1 MIRIN
6 HNISTPAL
14 SACLLP
20 LGLHLNAKLLEL
32 KTGDKVEFK
41 DGNIGIVRSVQKV
54 SAESSLTNAISYML
68 YGISLDKFWE
78 ALQKNYGGRLYRENG
93 LIFLT
98 YKIKEDKK

>member
-1 MIRIN
+1 MTSIN

-32 KTGDKVEFK
+32 KTGDEVEFR

-54 SAESSLTNAISYML
+54 SAESSLTDAISYMI

-78 ALQKNYGGRLYRENG
+78 ALQRNYAGRLYRDNG
-93 LIFLT
+93 LILLT
-98 YKIKEDKK
+98 YKIKEE